1 MPESVPPVVL
11 FLLQREGPP
20 HERETTAWREA
31 LTQDSVRADLRF
43 VWAGEGQAPG
53 GMDLGSLAA
62 AVPVLGLAEDTV
74 VIVAEAVAV
83 PGPHVVGRLVD
94 AVLTAPPRHVV
105 DARVLPVELTRT
117 DRRLRGYGLA
127 DGADP
132 RAEMLD
138 EVRHAWDARITD
150 GTPSARV
157 TGVCCGLRAG
167 DLAALD
173 HALLA
178 PQPGTGPRLLAAAA
192 SSDLSV
198 VVETGAA
205 VSLPV
210 RLGWDVGIER
220 QLTHPGDRL
229 VPWAGSTHPADLP
242 ATPLGAVARRLGLRP
257 TERAGGDTAP
267 DAPFLSIVTRTQ
279 GRRLR
284 CLEDV
289 LTCLAGQSD
298 RDFEVL
304 VMCHRTTGEEQ
315 ADVEGVVASAPAWLR
330 EAVRVLPVE
339 RPGRAAPLND
349 GFTAARGRYVVA
361 LDDDDTVLAHYVA
374 TFKAAAAEHEGQLVR
389 TVAVRQD
396 VVPLGEGSDVRAI
409 SVDDPYREWPLDFSL
424 TDHLSDNYSPIMTVA
439 FPRGAVHGLGLRF
452 DETLPANEDWEYV
465 VRCAAVLGVASVREI
480 TSVYRWWL
488 HTASSRE
495 AQSAQDW
502 AEARSQV
509 QAAIADSVVLLQPEE
524 IRRLVATLETSRRE
538 VASAHELA
546 EAAATAQHETN
557 VEMTKVAE
565 AHQSSLARV
574 LLMKER
580 LAETKDGLATARNQ
594 LRRRTVELR
603 RLELVLEVQERIDAG
618 TLQRPE
624 KPLRDM
630 TTARLTSLAEAPV
643 EIQRRSWLRGGR

>member
-1 MPESVPPVVL
+1 MPESAPVL
-11 FLLQREGPP
+11 LLLLQREGPP

-31 LTQDSVRADLRF
+31 LTQDSLVADVRY

-62 AVPVLGLAEDTV
+62 AVPVLGLAEDAV
-74 VIVAEAVAV
+74 VVVAQARAV
-83 PGPHVVGRLVD
+83 PGPHVVGRLVE
-94 AVLTAPPRHVV
+94 AVLDAPPRHVV
-105 DARVLPVELTRT
+105 DARVLPVELART
-117 DRRLRGYGLA
+117 DRRPRGYGLA

-138 EVRHAWDARITD
+138 EVRHSWDARIAD
-150 GTPSARV
+150 GTASARV
-157 TGVCCGLRAG
+157 TGVCCALRAG
-167 DLAALD
+167 DLASLD
-173 HALLA
+173 EALLA
-178 PQPGTGPRLLAAAA
+178 PPPDTGTRLLAAAA
-192 SSDLSV
+192 SSDLAV
-198 VVETGAA
+198 VVETAAA

-220 QLTHPGDRL
+220 QMTRPGDRA
-229 VPWAGSTHPADLP
+229 VSWARSTHPVDLP
-242 ATPLGAVARRLGLRP
+242 ATPLGAVARRFGLRP
-257 TERAGGDTAP
+257 DEGDGSDTAP
-267 DAPFLSIVTRTQ
+267 GGPFLSIVTRTQ

-304 VMCHRTTGEEQ
+304 VMCHRTTAQEQ
-315 ADVEGVVASAPAWLR
+315 ADVEDVVASAPAWLR
-330 EAVRVLPVE
+330 DAVRVLPVE

-349 GFTAARGRYVVA
+349 GFAAARGRYVVA
-361 LDDDDTVLAHYVA
+361 LDDDDTALAHYVA

-389 TVAVRQD
+389 AVAVRQD

-424 TDHLSDNYSPIMTVA
+424 ADHLSDNYSPIMTVA
-439 FPRGAVHGLGLRF
+439 FPRGAVHDLGLRF
-452 DETLPANEDWEYV
+452 DETLRANEDWEYV

-495 AQSAQDW
+495 AQSADDW
-502 AEARSQV
+502 AEARSRV
-509 QAAIADSVVLLQPEE
+509 QAAVADSVVLLQPEE
-524 IRRLVATLETSRRE
+524 VRRLVATLETSRRE
-538 VASAHELA
+538 VAAAHELA
-546 EAAATAQHETN
+546 EATATAQHETN
-557 VEMTKVAE
+557 VEMTSVAE
-565 AHQSSLARV
+565 AHDAAVANV
-574 LLMKER
+574 LLMEER
-580 LAETKDGLATARNQ
+580 LATTKDELATAQGQ
-594 LRRRTVELR
+594 LRRRTQKLR
-603 RLELVLEVQERIDAG
+603 RLELLLEVQERIDAG

-630 TTARLTSLAEAPV
+630 TTARLKRLAEAPV
-643 EIQRRSWLRGGR
+643 VVQRRSWLRRGR